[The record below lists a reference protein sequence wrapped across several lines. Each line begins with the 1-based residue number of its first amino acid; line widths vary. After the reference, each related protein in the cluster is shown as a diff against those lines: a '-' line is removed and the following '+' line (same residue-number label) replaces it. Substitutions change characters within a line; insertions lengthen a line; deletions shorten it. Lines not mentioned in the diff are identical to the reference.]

1 METKSEFKFLLCPRC
16 SGKTRTQVK
25 KNTVLKEFPLF
36 WSKCKY
42 VCEISFGNGKIENI
56 KTPDAKT
63 QC

>member
-16 SGKTRTQVK
+16 GGKTRTQVK

-36 WSKCKY
+36 CPKCKY
-42 VCEISFGNGKIENI
+42 VCEISFGNGKIENV

>member
-16 SGKTRTQVK
+16 GGKTRTQVK

-36 WSKCKY
+36 CPKCKY
-42 VCEISFGNGKIENI
+42 VCKISFGNGKIENV